1 MENSSNSGRKLCPE
15 CRVEYN
21 GDAFRVP
28 QLDTIYRSQPQQ
40 ISNGA
45 VQQPKRRKKNALKFG
60 EAPDRRPGDD
70 YFGVQPSFGD
80 ENGGLWGKVV
90 LDDMFANGGIPTPSA
105 KTTAVKDIVLQWI
118 AEDDSHKGISK

>member
-1 MENSSNSGRKLCPE
+1 LQNSSNRGKTLCPE
-15 CRVEYN
+15 CRAEFT
-21 GDAFRVP
+21 DDPFRVP

-45 VQQPKRRKKNALKFG
+45 VQQPKRRKKNAEKFG
-60 EAPDRRPGDD
+60 EAPDRCPGDD

-90 LDDMFANGGIPTPSA
+90 LDDMFRNGGIPTPSA
-105 KTTAVKDIVLQWI
+105 KTTAVKDIVLRWI
-118 AEDDSHKGISK
+118 EEDSSHKGISK